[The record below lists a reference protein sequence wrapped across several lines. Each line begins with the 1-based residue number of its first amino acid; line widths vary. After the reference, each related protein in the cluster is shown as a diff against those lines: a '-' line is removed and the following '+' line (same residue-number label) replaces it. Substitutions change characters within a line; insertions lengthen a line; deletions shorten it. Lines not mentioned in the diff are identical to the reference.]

1 MAMGTPRDH
10 LPQSITENHV
20 AALLEGFSS
29 PTPKAIRQLKVT
41 AAFHIIYIVNYAP
54 SKLDSW
60 LLSKGISTRQE
71 YSPSELILRISG
83 NHISKIKTN
92 NEAAVLSWLHN
103 STDIPVPQVVAHD
116 SSIDNPLE
124 HEYIL
129 MTREPGESLSDVY
142 DTIGSDRMDSIL
154 DQLIDINT
162 ELHKHTWSHIGGL
175 SLEKNGAIVPGPVL
189 EETFWFEPDIAALWP
204 AGETYSSLNIL
215 GPFDSYLD
223 YISAHLL
230 KYKHAI
236 DVHSS
241 LKYMHDV
248 LPQLERFL
256 EIIAEEPMKSKLNNI
271 PLRLAHKD
279 LHFANILIDPSTARI
294 TSIIDWEFAG
304 VVPFTRWNPSRAFLW
319 NAQDSPTSRDEK
331 TALMERY
338 KQKARG
344 RGLGHLLDDAEF
356 TSEEQENMQ
365 TAATY
370 LRVVVEVS
378 PRGEATA
385 SVMDWKEMAVKA
397 MAALV
402 A

>member
-1 MAMGTPRDH
+1 
-10 LPQSITENHV
+10 
-20 AALLEGFSS
+20 
-29 PTPKAIRQLKVT
+29 
-41 AAFHIIYIVNYAP
+41 
-54 SKLDSW
+54 
-60 LLSKGISTRQE
+60 
-71 YSPSELILRISG
+71 
-83 NHISKIKTN
+83 
-92 NEAAVLSWLHN
+92 
-103 STDIPVPQVVAHD
+103 
-116 SSIDNPLE
+116 
-124 HEYIL
+124 
-129 MTREPGESLSDVY
+129 
-142 DTIGSDRMDSIL
+142 MDSIL
-154 DQLIDINT
+154 DQLIDINA

-175 SLEKNGAIVPGPVL
+175 AIDKNGAIVPGPVL

-215 GPFDSYLD
+215 GPFDSYVD

-236 DVHSS
+236 EVHSS

-344 RGLGHLLDDAEF
+344 RGLGYLVDDAEF

-370 LRVVVEVS
+370 LRVVVDVS

-385 SVMDWKEMAVKA
+385 SVMDWKQMAVKA
-397 MAALV
+397 MTALG

>member
-1 MAMGTPRDH
+1 MGTPRDH

-20 AALLEGFSS
+20 AALLESISS

-54 SKLDSW
+54 SKLDPW
-60 LLSKGISTRQE
+60 LSSKGFSTRQE

-92 NEAAVLSWLHN
+92 NEAAVLSWLHDN
-103 STDIPVPQVVAHD
+103 TDIPVPQVVAHD

-142 DTIGSDRMDSIL
+142 DNLGSDRMDSIL
-154 DQLIDINT
+154 DQLIDINA

-215 GPFDSYLD
+215 GPFDSYVD

-236 DVHSS
+236 EVHSS
-241 LKYMHDV
+241 LKHMHDV
-248 LPQLERFL
+248 LPQLKRFL
-256 EIIAEEPMKSKLNNI
+256 KTITEEPMKSKLNNI
-271 PLRLAHKD
+271 PIRLAHKD
-279 LHFANILIDPSTARI
+279 LHFANILIDPQTARI
-294 TSIIDWEFAG
+294 TSTIDWEFAG

-338 KQKARG
+338 KQKARK
-344 RGLGHLLDDAEF
+344 RGLDHLIDDAEF

-378 PRGEATA
+378 PRGEAAA
-385 SVMDWKEMAVKA
+385 SVTDWKEMAVKA
-397 MAALV
+397 MAALG

>member
-10 LPQSITENHV
+10 LPKSITENHV
-20 AALLEGFSS
+20 AALLESISS
-29 PTPKAIRQLKVT
+29 PTPKATRQLKVT

-60 LLSKGISTRQE
+60 LSSKGISTRQK

-83 NHISKIKTN
+83 NHISRIKTN
-92 NEAAVLSWLHN
+92 NEAAVLSWLHDN
-103 STDIPVPQVVAHD
+103 TDIPVPQVVAHD
-116 SSIDNPLE
+116 SFIDNPLE

-142 DTIGSDRMDSIL
+142 DTLGSDRMDSIL
-154 DQLIDINT
+154 DQLIDINA

-344 RGLGHLLDDAEF
+344 RGLGYLVDDAEF

-370 LRVVVEVS
+370 LRVVVDVS

-385 SVMDWKEMAVKA
+385 SVMDWKQMAVKA
-397 MAALV
+397 MTALG